1 MSDGSTWTARSGNG
15 GQQMKTLQTVLDMR
29 GSTPLSRSMKKIT
42 VTMKEIYDAMRPS
55 VERNKKKYTRK
66 TKHKNY
72 DKEKNNE

>member
-1 MSDGSTWTARSGNG
+1 M
-15 GQQMKTLQTVLDMR
+15 TVLDMR

-66 TKHKNY
+66 TKHKNGRSEQT
-72 DKEKNNE
+72 KTG